1 MSDYDDV
8 RREFERE
15 SASEQRAIASSWES
29 FLSFAARVI
38 RVTADMLDILMNLY
52 RMLKRRY

>member
-15 SASEQRAIASSWES
+15 SASEQRAITSSWES
-29 FLSFAARVI
+29 FLSFASRVVRI
-38 RVTADMLDILMNLY
+38 TADIIDILMNLY
-52 RMLKRRY
+52 RILKRR